1 MDKTEQIKS
10 IILKKYPSIRAF
22 ATDSGIP
29 HGTIVSA
36 LNKGIESMSY
46 GKVLKLCDTLQI
58 DCGSFEPL
66 NVEATSLNSD
76 EKRLLAYYKVLDDRK
91 RNKVLDYID
100 DIS

>member
-1 MDKTEQIKS
+1 MNKTEHLKE

-22 ATDSGIP
+22 ASDSGIP

-46 GKVLKLCDTLQI
+46 GKVIRICELLNI
-58 DCGSFEPL
+58 DCNTFEPI
-66 NVEATSLNSD
+66 VVDVDKISSE
-76 EKRLLAYYKVLDDRK
+76 EMRLLAYFKELDNKK
-91 RNKVLDYID
+91 RNKVLEYIE